1 MQQYIEQ
8 HYGGAMSGKDIT
20 VSLEKREQVGK
31 GLAVLKK
38 EGKVP
43 AVIHNHGK
51 DSIIVSGDYVELSK
65 VLKKAGKHHPV
76 QVSVGDAKY
85 LTIIK
90 DVYYE
95 PKKHQV
101 RHIVFAAIKQNETVE
116 TEVPIIFEGEAPAE
130 KAGLIVIKLLDH
142 VQLEAFP
149 RDLPN
154 DVKVNAESL
163 VNIGDR
169 ITVAD
174 ISVQKGVKI
183 LTDPNHAIATVE
195 ETPAQVSEE
204 AAKEEAED
212 EQGAVGDSAKEE
224 EKSEESTE

>member
-1 MQQYIEQ
+1 
-8 HYGGAMSGKDIT
+8 MSGKDIT
-20 VSLEKREQVGK
+20 VSLEKRKQVGK
-31 GLAVLKK
+31 GLGTLKR

-76 QVSVGDAKY
+76 QVNVGDATY

-90 DVYYE
+90 DIYYE

-101 RHIVFAAIKQNETVE
+101 RHVVFAAIKQNETVE
-116 TEVPIIFEGEAPAE
+116 TEVPIVFIGDAPAE
-130 KAGLIVIKLLDH
+130 KAGLIVIKQLDH

-149 RDLPN
+149 RDLP
-154 DVKVNAESL
+154 DEVTVSAESL
-163 VNIGDR
+163 VEIGDK

-174 ISVQKGVKI
+174 IAVQKGVKI
-183 LTDPNHAIATVE
+183 LTDITHTIATVE

-204 AAKEEAED
+204 AAKEEIDGEQDATEDAAKAE
-212 EQGAVGDSAKEE
+212 Q
-224 EKSEESTE
+224 SEESTE